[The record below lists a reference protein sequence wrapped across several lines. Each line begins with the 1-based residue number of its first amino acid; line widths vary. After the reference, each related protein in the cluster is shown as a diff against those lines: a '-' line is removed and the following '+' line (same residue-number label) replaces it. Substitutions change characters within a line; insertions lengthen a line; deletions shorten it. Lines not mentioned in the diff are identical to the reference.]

1 MSDREW
7 EHVLDTNA
15 GTTGNTLGRLRNEP
29 VQARSA
35 ARLDA
40 LLDAAAAVLDEV
52 GYERLTTALIAQR
65 ASASI
70 GTVYRYFP
78 DRLAVLQGLAS
89 RAADRVLARVRAELD
104 TVGSDFLERLDVV
117 FSALVRAHRE
127 DTGFRVVCVF
137 ESMQVL
143 GPQGGEEGGPEIVQP
158 LLELAVGEGVD
169 VRDDHVTAFLVG
181 ETLIHRAFIAG
192 SESDDEIVAT
202 ASRAARQF
210 AGATV

>member
-1 MSDREW
+1 M
-7 EHVLDTNA
+7 LDTNA
-15 GTTGNTLGRLRNEP
+15 GTTSSALGRLRNEP

-52 GYERLTTALIAQR
+52 GYERLTTALIAQH

-89 RAADRVLARVRAELD
+89 RAADRLLSRVRSDLETAS
-104 TVGSDFLERLDVV
+104 SDFLERLDVI
-117 FSALVRAHRE
+117 FAGLVRAHRE

-137 ESMQVL
+137 ESMQIL
-143 GPQGGEEGGPEIVQP
+143 GPQGAEEGGPEIVQP
-158 LLELAVGEGVD
+158 LLELAVGGED
-169 VRDDHVTAFLVG
+169 VRDEHVTAFLVG
-181 ETLIHRAFIAG
+181 ETLIHRAFATG
-192 SESDDEIVAT
+192 SDAADDEMVAT

-210 AGATV
+210 VGATV

>member
-15 GTTGNTLGRLRNEP
+15 GTTSSTLGRLRNEP

-52 GYERLTTALIAQR
+52 GYERLTTALIAQH

-89 RAADRVLARVRAELD
+89 RAADRVLARVRSDLETA
-104 TVGSDFLERLDVV
+104 GPDFLERLDIV
-117 FSALVRAHRE
+117 FAALVRAHRE

-137 ESMQVL
+137 ESMQIV
-143 GPQGGEEGGPEIVQP
+143 GPRGHDESGPEIVEP
-158 LLELAVGEGVD
+158 LLQLAVGEGGE
-169 VRDDHVTAFLVG
+169 VRDEHVTAFLVG
-181 ETLIHRAFIAG
+181 EVLVHRAFIG
-192 SESDDEIVAT
+192 TPGDDDEIVAT

-210 AGATV
+210 VEATV